1 MKVQREVHMQHFK
14 FIFYVIEQSESG
26 VFVAFNAI
34 VILAL
39 INSLYCILFLMLLP
53 LSFPGQDF
61 Y

>member
-1 MKVQREVHMQHFK
+1 MQHFK

-34 VILAL
+34 LILAS
-39 INSLYCILFLMLLP
+39 INSLCHILFLLLLP
-53 LSFPGQDF
+53 LPFPGQDF